1 MPETD
6 AETTAPAPRRRFSI
20 GRIAAWLAIAVA
32 GLLALAIIAVFA
44 LNTDSGRR
52 FLVGKLSGYETAS
65 GLKVELGRLDGSLYG
80 KLTIRDLRISDP
92 KGVFA
97 TAPQIDLD
105 WRPFAF
111 IRNHADIRSA
121 AAPIITLARL
131 PELKPVPSDPN
142 APTLPDIDIDIGRL
156 KVGRLILGA
165 PITGTRRAMT
175 LDAVAH
181 IADGRAQITGNAA
194 ALDGGDRLALVLDA
208 VPDQDRLIVDARL
221 NAPAGGIVAGIA
233 GLKQPLAAQIDGRG
247 SWSSWQGKA
256 VAALGGKALAALDL
270 TARNGT
276 FTVRGPLHP
285 GLVLAGPV
293 ERLTAPAL
301 LVDLTTTLAARRA
314 TTRLSLR
321 SNALAVTANGVA
333 DLARS
338 RFEGMQVEAGL
349 LTPGSIAP
357 NLNGRD
363 VRASLRLDGPFVRP
377 LVDYKISAAAIGFD
391 KTVVQGLYAEGRSR
405 VDADRIIVPVSAR
418 IARVTGLNAAAGGLL
433 TKVTVN
439 GEFAISGDT
448 ILSDNLRIRSPQ
460 IDATAI
466 VVADLSTGI
475 YRAGLKGRI
484 NDYRIDG
491 VGIIN
496 ATTDMKLVTVA
507 SGGFGLKGRFGVTTV
522 KLDNA
527 GVENFLG
534 GRAVIVGNI
543 SFDPKGVFRV
553 ENLRVA
559 APSFRLT
566 GGQGSYLPDGRIAF
580 TAQGN
585 STQYGPIA
593 LVVSGTAE
601 RPLIRLRASRP
612 NVGVQL
618 SDVEATI
625 RGTGTGYAVVATG
638 RSPYGPF
645 NADVLIR
652 TGGGPLTIDIHRARF
667 AGVDFAGTVRQAP
680 AGPFL
685 GRLTANG
692 SGINGT
698 VTLSAVGAVQ
708 RAQVSA
714 RANGAHIPGEAKLVI
729 ERAIVEATIT
739 LYAKAPEIV
748 ADVQLAGVRQGGFY
762 LQTARAKV
770 NYQGGHGTAQV
781 VANGES
787 GVSFRVAANAQLS
800 PDLYRV
806 AAQGQVGTVAFH
818 LAQPAMIRNDHGTYV
833 LAPVAI
839 VVPQG
844 QVRVAGRYGKALELQ
859 SRFDNFDLAILNA
872 FAAGAGIGGRA
883 TGSLDFVQAGS
894 GMPRADLHLDVRG
907 FTRSGAAV
915 VSTPVDISALGTLRP
930 EGGTLGALIK
940 RGGAAIGRAQVR
952 LQPVAEGDWTTA
964 LMNAP
969 LGGGIRYNGPADVLW
984 SLTGLANQ
992 TLTGQIGIA
1001 ADFSGRLSSPQ
1012 LTGLIRANALAYDN
1026 ETYGTR
1032 ISAIRLNGR
1041 FTNDRLEITEFSG
1054 RAGKGSVSAKGSVGF
1069 GSDAGFPIDIRATLS
1084 NAQLARSDALGATV
1098 SGDIAVTNSKA
1109 NGGLISGTLNLPE
1122 VRYEIIR
1129 QGAAEVAE
1137 LQGVRRKGTSRA
1149 QAASDAA
1156 AAAAGVPSLFKLD
1169 LRIHADNR
1177 LFVTGMGLESEW
1189 SADLRVGGTS
1199 ATPEVIGNV
1208 NLVRGTY
1215 NFAGKRFDLD
1225 QESVI
1230 RFEGGAVTNPLLSMK
1245 ATATI
1250 SGTAVTINIAGRAQN
1265 PQITFSSSPSLPQ
1278 DELLSRILFGNS
1290 VTELS
1295 PMQAIQLAAA
1305 LNSLRGSGGGL
1316 NPLGKLRSA
1325 SGIDRLRVLGADE
1338 ATGRGTSVAA
1348 GKYISNDIYVE
1359 IVTDT
1364 RGFTATQIEIAL
1376 SKALSILSQTGG
1388 SNGTA
1393 INLRYSKDY

>member
-1 MPETD
+1 MTEIET
-6 AETTAPAPRRRFSI
+6 AAPAPRRFTV
-20 GRIAAWLAIAVA
+20 GRVVKWVAVTIAT
-32 GLLALAIIAVFA
+32 LLALAVLAVVA
-44 LNTDSGRR
+44 LNTDPGRR
-52 FLVGKLSGYETAS
+52 FLVGKLSGYQLAS
-65 GLKVELGRLDGSLYG
+65 GLKIELGRLDGSLYG
-80 KLTIRDLRISDP
+80 KLTIRDLKISDP

-97 TAPQIDLD
+97 TAPQVDLD

-111 IRNHADIRSA
+111 IGNHADIRSA
-121 AAPIITLARL
+121 SAPLITLARL
-131 PELKPVPSDPN
+131 PELKAVPSDPN
-142 APTLPDIDIDIGRL
+142 APTLPDIDIDIGTL
-156 KVGRLILGA
+156 KVDRLVLGA
-165 PITGTRRAMT
+165 PVTGTRRLMT

-194 ALDGGDRLALVLDA
+194 ALDGGDRLALKLDA

-221 NAPAGGIVAGIA
+221 NAPAGGIVAGMA
-233 GLKQPLAAQIDGRG
+233 GLKQPLIAQIDGRG

-256 VAALGGKALAALDL
+256 QALLGGKPLAALDL
-270 TARNGT
+270 TARSGT
-276 FTVRGPLHP
+276 FTARGPLHP
-285 GLVLAGPV
+285 GLILAGPV

-301 LVDLTTTLAARRA
+301 VVDLTTTLANRRA
-314 TTRLSLR
+314 NTKLSVR
-321 SNALAVTANGVA
+321 SDALAVTANGMI
-333 DLARS
+333 DLAQS
-338 RFEGMQVEAGL
+338 RFEGMQIEANL

-363 VRASLRLDGPFVRP
+363 VRASLRLDGTFARP

-405 VDADRIIVPVSAR
+405 VDADRIIVPVSGR

-433 TKVTVN
+433 TNVTVN
-439 GEFAISGDT
+439 GEFAMSGDT

-466 VVADLSTGI
+466 IVADLSTGI
-475 YRAGLKGRI
+475 YRAGLKGRV
-484 NDYRIDG
+484 NDYRIEG
-491 VGIIN
+491 VGIVN
-496 ATTDMKLVTVA
+496 LTTDMKIVTVP
-507 SGGFGLKGRFGVTTV
+507 SGGFGLQGRFGLTTV
-522 KLDNA
+522 KIDNS
-527 GVENFLG
+527 GVADFLG
-534 GRAVIVGNI
+534 GRAAIAGTI

-553 ENLRVA
+553 QNLRVG
-559 APSFRLT
+559 APKFSLT

-580 TAQGN
+580 TAQGR
-585 STQYGPIA
+585 STQYGPLSLA
-593 LVVSGTAE
+593 VSGTAE

-618 SDVEATI
+618 SDVEAVI

-638 RSPYGPF
+638 GSPYGPF

-652 TGGGPLTIDIHRARF
+652 TGRGPLTIDINRARF
-667 AGVDFAGTVRQAP
+667 AGVDFAGTIRQAP
-680 AGPFL
+680 TGPFV
-685 GRLTANG
+685 GKLTANG
-692 SGINGT
+692 SGITGT
-698 VTLSAVGAVQ
+698 VDLSAVGAIQ

-714 RANGAHIPGEAKLVI
+714 RANGAHIPGQAKLVI

-739 LYAKAPEIV
+739 LYAKAPEIL
-748 ADVQLAGVRQGGFY
+748 ADVQLAGVRQGEFF
-762 LQTARAKV
+762 LQAARAKV
-770 NYQGGHGTAQV
+770 NYQGGRGTAQL
-781 VANGES
+781 VANGQS
-787 GVSFRVAANAQLS
+787 GASFRIAANAQLS

-806 AAQGQVGTVAFH
+806 AAQGQVGTVTFR
-818 LAQPAMIRNDHGTYV
+818 LAQPAVIRSERGTYV
-833 LAPVAI
+833 LAPVAV

-844 QVRVAGRYGKALELQ
+844 QVRIAGRYGKTLELQ
-859 SRFDNFDLAILNA
+859 SRFDNFDLAILNT

-883 TGSLDFVQAGS
+883 TGSLDYVQAGS
-894 GMPRADLHLDVRG
+894 GIPRADLRLDIKS

-930 EGGTLGALIK
+930 EGGTLAALIK
-940 RGGAAIGRAQVR
+940 RGGNAIGRAQVR
-952 LQPVAEGDWTTA
+952 LQPVGDGDWTTA

-969 LGGGIRYNGPADVLW
+969 LGGGVRYNGPADVLW
-984 SLTGLANQ
+984 SLAGMANQ
-992 TLTGQIGIA
+992 SLTGQIGIA
-1001 ADFSGRLSSPQ
+1001 ADFSGRISSPQ
-1012 LTGLIRANALAYDN
+1012 LTGVIRANALAYDN

-1032 ISAIRLNGR
+1032 INAIKLTGR
-1041 FTNDRLEITEFSG
+1041 FTNDRLEIAEFTG
-1054 RAGKGSVSAKGSVGF
+1054 RAGKGTVSARGSVGF
-1069 GSDAGFPIDIRATLS
+1069 GSDAGFPIDIRATLA

-1098 SGDIAVTNSKA
+1098 SGEIAVTNSKA
-1109 NGGLISGTLNLPE
+1109 NGGLVSGTLNLPE

-1149 QAASDAA
+1149 QAAKDAA
-1156 AAAAGVPSLFKLD
+1156 EAAAGVPSLFKLD
-1169 LRIHADNR
+1169 LRIRADNR

-1189 SADLRVGGTS
+1189 RADLRIGGTS
-1199 ATPEVIGNV
+1199 ATPEVVGDV
-1208 NLVRGTY
+1208 DLVRGTY
-1215 NFAGKRFDLD
+1215 SFAGKRFDLD
-1225 QESVI
+1225 QDSVI
-1230 RFEGGAVTNPLLSMK
+1230 RFEGGPVTNPSLSMK
-1245 ATATI
+1245 ATATL
-1250 SGTAVTINIAGRAQN
+1250 SGTAITINIAGRAQN
-1265 PQITFSSSPSLPQ
+1265 PQISFSSSPNLPQ

-1290 VTELS
+1290 ITELS
-1295 PMQAIQLAAA
+1295 PMQAIQLASA

-1364 RGFTATQIEIAL
+1364 RGFTATQLEIAL

>member
-1 MPETD
+1 M
-6 AETTAPAPRRRFSI
+6 AETEVETVAPRRRFPV
-20 GRIAAWLAIAVA
+20 GRIAKWVAIVIAA
-32 GLLALAIIAVFA
+32 LLALAVLAAFA
-44 LNTDSGRR
+44 LNTDPGRR
-52 FLVGKLSGYETAS
+52 FLVSKLSGYETAS
-65 GLKVELGRLDGSLYG
+65 GLKVELGRLEGSLYG
-80 KLTIRDLRISDP
+80 KLTIRDLKISDP

-97 TAPQIDLD
+97 TAPQVDLD

-121 AAPIITLARL
+121 SAPLITLARL

-142 APTLPDIDIDIGRL
+142 APTLPDIDIDIGKL
-156 KVGRLILGA
+156 KVDRLVLGA
-165 PITGTRRAMT
+165 PVTGTRRLMT

-221 NAPAGGIVAGIA
+221 NAPAGGIVAGMA
-233 GLKQPLAAQIDGRG
+233 GLTQPLVARIDGRG
-247 SWSSWQGKA
+247 SWSSWQGQA
-256 VAALGGKALAALDL
+256 QAMLGGKPLAALDL
-270 TARNGT
+270 TGRNGT
-276 FTVRGPLHP
+276 FTARGPLHP
-285 GLVLAGPV
+285 GLILAGPV

-301 LVDLTTTLAARRA
+301 LVDLTTTLAQRRA
-314 TTRLSLR
+314 NTKLSVR
-321 SNALAVTANGVA
+321 SDALAVTANGMI
-333 DLARS
+333 DLAQS
-338 RFEGMQVEAGL
+338 RFEGLQVEASL

-363 VRASLRLDGPFVRP
+363 VRASLRLDGAFARP

-405 VDADRIIVPVSAR
+405 VDADRIIVPVAGR

-433 TKVTVN
+433 TKVTIN

-484 NDYRIDG
+484 NDYRIEG

-496 ATTDMKLVTVA
+496 LTTDMNLVTVP
-507 SGGFGLKGRFGVTTV
+507 SGGFGLQGRFGIVTV

-527 GVENFLG
+527 GVADFLG
-534 GRAVIVGNI
+534 GRAVIAGTI

-553 ENLRVA
+553 QNLRVG
-559 APSFRLT
+559 APNFRLS

-585 STQYGPIA
+585 STQYGPLA
-593 LVVSGTAE
+593 VAVSGTAE
-601 RPLIRLRASRP
+601 RPLIKVRASRP

-618 SDVEATI
+618 SDVVATI
-625 RGTGTGYAVVATG
+625 RGTGTGYAVIATG
-638 RSPYGPF
+638 GSPYGPF

-680 AGPFL
+680 AGPFV
-685 GRLTANG
+685 GKLTANG
-692 SGINGT
+692 SGITGT
-698 VTLSAVGAVQ
+698 VALSAVGKVQ

-714 RANGAHIPGEAKLVI
+714 RANGAHIPGQAKLVI

-739 LYAKAPEIV
+739 LYAKAPEIL
-748 ADVQLAGVRQGGFY
+748 ADVQLAGVRQGNFL

-770 NYQGGHGTAQV
+770 NYQGGRGTAQL
-781 VANGES
+781 VANGQS
-787 GVSFRVAANAQLS
+787 GASFRIAANAQLS
-800 PDLYRV
+800 TDLYRI
-806 AAQGQVGTVAFH
+806 AAQGQVGSVVFH
-818 LAQPAMIRNDHGTYV
+818 LAQPAVIRNDHGTYV

-844 QVRVAGRYGKALELQ
+844 QVRVAGRYGKTLELQ
-859 SRFDNFDLAILNA
+859 SRFDNFDLAILNT

-883 TGSLDFVQAGS
+883 TGSLDYVQAGS
-894 GMPRADLHLDVRG
+894 GVPRADLRIDIRS

-930 EGGTLGALIK
+930 EGGTLAALIK
-940 RGGAAIGRAQVR
+940 RGGATIGQAQVR
-952 LQPVAEGDWTTA
+952 LQPVGGGDWMTA
-964 LMNAP
+964 LMDAP
-969 LGGGIRYNGPADVLW
+969 LAGGIRYNGPADVLW
-984 SLTGLANQ
+984 SLSGLANQ

-1001 ADFSGRLSSPQ
+1001 ADFTGRISNPQ

-1032 ISAIRLNGR
+1032 ISAIRLTGR
-1041 FTNDRLEITEFSG
+1041 FTNDRFEISEFNG
-1054 RAGKGSVSAKGSVGF
+1054 RAGKGTVSASGSVGF
-1069 GSDAGFPIDIRATLS
+1069 GSDAGFPIDIRVTLR

-1098 SGDIAVTNSKA
+1098 SGEVAVTNSKA

-1137 LQGVRRKGTSRA
+1137 LQGLRRKGTSRA
-1149 QAASDAA
+1149 QAARDAA

-1169 LRIHADNR
+1169 LRIRADNR

-1199 ATPEVIGNV
+1199 ATPEVVGNV
-1208 NLVRGTY
+1208 DLVRGTY

-1225 QESVI
+1225 QDSVI
-1230 RFEGGAVTNPLLSMK
+1230 RFEGGSVANPTLSMR
-1245 ATATI
+1245 ATATL
-1250 SGTAVTINIAGRAQN
+1250 SGTAITINIGGRAQN

-1290 VTELS
+1290 ITELS
-1295 PMQAIQLAAA
+1295 PMQAIQLASA

-1364 RGFTATQIEIAL
+1364 RGFTATQLEIAL